1 MEGFFVHKKA
11 GSWLFLLCGIF
22 SLGLYVFL
30 NTVDPAATGEVVIFI
45 IFGVVLCLSALISL
59 QFNRGASL
67 CADEA
72 GIRAKYHWFGKLD
85 CAMGDV
91 AFVLPQM
98 NTLTILL
105 KNGKRHTIMGVENS
119 WELSRYIRRECF
131 APEADPPDDL
141 RRELKSA
148 QAARKTELAW
158 VITGTVLMFAN
169 IFITVY
175 LTGGQDLN
183 AFGTRDWTV
192 FAVMGIV
199 ELATV
204 LGLFR
209 AAGRCGNALLP
220 IEALKYRL
228 RGAVIL
234 SQPLPFPHPRRIYTD
249 EDYTGRITVCGF
261 PNDEDVYYC
270 VEEFSNSLHLE
281 TVFTSEV
288 CTDAQN
294 WPEEGFRELL
304 DLTPFM
310 LP

>member
-1 MEGFFVHKKA
+1 MEGFFVHKGA

-22 SLGLYVFL
+22 FLGLYVFL

-45 IFGVVLCLSALISL
+45 ILGVVLCLSALISL
-59 QFNRGASL
+59 QFNRGAHL
-67 CADEA
+67 CVDKA
-72 GIRAKYHWFGKLD
+72 GIRARYHWCRKLD

-105 KNGKRHTIMGVENS
+105 KSGKCHTIMGVENS

-131 APEADPPDDL
+131 APEAESPDDL
-141 RRELKSA
+141 RRELESA
-148 QAARKTELAW
+148 QAGRKTELGW

-175 LTGGQDLN
+175 LTGGRDLN
-183 AFGTRDWTV
+183 AFGPRDWTV
-192 FAVMGIV
+192 FGVMGIV

-209 AAGRCGNALLP
+209 AAGGCGKYLLP

-228 RGAVIL
+228 RRAVIL
-234 SQPLPFPHPRRIYTD
+234 SQPLPLPHPRRIYTD
-249 EDYTGRITVCGF
+249 EDHTGRVIVCGF

-270 VEEFSNSLHLE
+270 VEEFSDSLHLE
-281 TVFTSEV
+281 TVFTSEIY
-288 CTDAQN
+288 TNTQKR
-294 WPEEGFRELL
+294 PEDEFCELL
-304 DLTPFM
+304 DLTPFL